1 MDVSVVVPLYNE
13 VENVRPLYDA
23 LTIVLRELGRTYE
36 IVLVDDGS
44 RDGTT
49 ERLRELAAI
58 DPRVKAILFR
68 ANYGQTAALSAGLR
82 LAAGNA
88 IVTLDGDLQNDP
100 GDIPMLLARLDEGYD
115 FVHGWRKDR
124 KDALVH
130 RKLPS
135 RIANGIIAKVT
146 GVAVHDLGCALKA
159 MRREIAQELRLY
171 GDMHRFITILAARN
185 GARCCEVVTRHHPR
199 RHGTSKY
206 GLSRTVRVV
215 LDLITVYYLTRHLRS
230 PMRLFGG
237 AGLAC
242 GIVAAFAATATI
254 AMKVVGRIDMTG
266 NPLLMLTVLSTMLG
280 VQFFALGLLGEL
292 GTRIF
297 YEVRGGEPYAVREV
311 LNGERSELPLRR
323 AA

>member
-1 MDVSVVVPLYNE
+1 M
-13 VENVRPLYDA
+13 RG
-23 LTIVLRELGRTYE
+23 LGRRYE

-49 ERLRELAAI
+49 ARLREIAAS
-58 DPRVKAILFR
+58 DPCVKAVLLRSNF
-68 ANYGQTAALSAGLR
+68 GQTAALSAGLR
-82 LAAGNA
+82 HATGDSV
-88 IVTLDGDLQNDP
+88 VTLDGDLQNDP
-100 GDIPMLLARLDEGYD
+100 ADIPMLLARLDEGYD
-115 FVHGWRKDR
+115 FVHGWRKHR
-124 KDALVH
+124 QDALVL
-130 RKLPS
+130 RKIPS
-135 RIANGIIAKVT
+135 RIANRLIAKVT

-159 MRREIAQELRLY
+159 MRGEIARELRLY

-206 GLSRTVRVV
+206 GLSRTVRVI

-242 GIVAAFAATATI
+242 GGVGAAALAGTI
-254 AMKVVGRIDMTG
+254 GMKLMGGIDMTG
-266 NPLLMLTVLSTMLG
+266 NPLLLLTVLSAMLG

-297 YEVRGGEPYAVREV
+297 YEVRGGDPYAIRET
-311 LNGERSELPLRR
+311 LNLDIPEATLRR